1 MSAPVLTD
9 SHAHLTWKELREDL
23 DGVLDVLP
31 SMRQPTIA
39 ALGGE
44 AGFAVRAAVPR
55 AAIADL
61 VPRLKQLG
69 GSDIVLSGV
78 SQLVP

>member
-1 MSAPVLTD
+1 
-9 SHAHLTWKELREDL
+9 
-23 DGVLDVLP
+23 
-31 SMRQPTIA
+31 MRQPTIA
-39 ALGGE
+39 ALRGD

-55 AAIADL
+55 SVIADL